1 MTGTQLR
8 YLAIALVI
16 ALALWGLAELLGSR
30 GGGVERT
37 ALLPAIPS
45 EEIGAVDIGRAAD
58 TIRLRR
64 AEGDAWTVDG
74 FPASPAAVASLLE
87 ALGAPTEGELV
98 ARSAASHARMG
109 LDSAQAKRLTVRGGD
124 RVLGELLVGNH
135 GRAYQTASA
144 RLPDRDDVYLLDGGL
159 VPLVD
164 RGVND
169 WRDRRI
175 VSVVPD
181 SIRGIEIARGRTHYA
196 LERRDETWA
205 LAGGGAVDSARVA
218 QLVSA
223 FGNVEA
229 QGTAFATPAEADSA
243 DFTSPER
250 RVVLTGSGGAPLA
263 TLAFDSTASGF
274 WVRRD
279 GSPTVFRLF
288 QWKVDELTPADSTIR
303 PRD

>member
-8 YLAIALVI
+8 YLAIALGI
-16 ALALWGLAELLGSR
+16 ALALWGLTELLGSR

-45 EEIGAVDIGRAAD
+45 EEIGAVDIARAAD
-58 TIRLRR
+58 TVRLRR
-64 AEGDAWTVDG
+64 GEADVWTVDG
-74 FPASPAAVASLLE
+74 FPASPAAVASLMD
-87 ALGAPTEGELV
+87 ALGAPTGGELV
-98 ARSAASHARMG
+98 ARNAASHARMG

-124 RVLGELLVGNH
+124 RVLGELLVGNQ
-135 GRAYQTASA
+135 GRAYQSAYA
-144 RLPDRDDVYLLDGGL
+144 RLPGGDAVYLLDGGL

-181 SIRGIEIARGRTHYA
+181 SIRGIEITRGRTHYA
-196 LERRDETWA
+196 LERRDDTWA

-223 FGNVEA
+223 FGSVEA

-243 DFTSPER
+243 DFTRPER
-250 RVVLTGSGGAPLA
+250 RVVLSGSGGATLA
-263 TLAFDSTASGF
+263 ALAFDSTASGV